1 MGCLGGNSAAKQQNK
16 QIEATYK
23 YDKELYDFNWAT
35 QDDVAASLADNDP
48 DDPETLKNDLT
59 LGKQWQEYDHAL
71 DILDTKKKN
80 DLENKKYSDDT
91 AKQAHG
97 YQVSIQDYEFKKKQ
111 EAYLKSEDTYGK
123 QLGFNEV
130 EYRLALENEQM
141 VLDEEFL
148 GVAFD
153 NASLIQDLYETT
165 GESGYEDAFIKLGLK
180 DAQGQAGYQTTQQL
194 TNLEKTV
201 SDSEFAKADIELDLI
216 NKSGTSK
223 FNKALIAQDVLTK
236 EGTSRY
242 DKLGIDLDIKNVES
256 NAEFQNNL
264 LRRELSDAKAQSAHQ
279 KTEDTVKALRA
290 AGQAQVG
297 QAGRSQGKVI
307 QSVFAEL
314 GRQQAYQV
322 ESIVRG
328 QAAAEARAKQ
338 NKITALNTTSKA
350 RIAKNKIDM
359 NSLDTLAKA
368 DLQTKEINRD
378 LKMSDQKG
386 ELNLDKIRKEVLDA
400 SNVTNLGVKEIQ
412 RSLEN
417 TQTKAGFD
425 LNKGDW
431 GLANVGSRFKQNQGI
446 LKAQLDSAVR
456 ASVMTQKDYTLAK
469 LAADFQADAN
479 RMAKPD
485 RPPSIPAPIPL
496 PLTEYEDPLAPTPPP
511 EPIKGAKADSN
522 SALNAASSIV
532 GGIAAGAGTA
542 AGLGAMGM
550 AAASA
555 TPIGIAIGV
564 GTALFG

>member
-23 YDKELYDFNWAT
+23 YDKQLYDFNWAT

-48 DDPETLKNDLT
+48 NDPETLKNDLT
-59 LGKQWQEYDHAL
+59 LGKQWTEYDHAL
-71 DILDTKKKN
+71 DILDTKKEN
-80 DLENKKYSDDT
+80 DLANKKYQDDT
-91 AKQAHG
+91 AKQAHDF
-97 YQVSIQDYEFKKKQ
+97 QVSIQDYEFKKQQ

-165 GESGYEDAFIKLGLK
+165 GEAGYEDAFIRLGLK

-201 SDSEFAKADIELDLI
+201 SDSEFSKADIELDLI

-479 RMAKPD
+479 RMAKPE

-496 PLTEYEDPLAPTPPP
+496 PLTKYEDPLAPTPPP
-511 EPIKGAKADSN
+511 EPIKGAKADTN
-522 SALNAASSIV
+522 SAINAASSIV

-550 AAASA
+550 GAAAA
-555 TPIGIAIGV
+555 GPIGWAVGI

>member
-23 YDKELYDFNWAT
+23 YDKQLYDFNWAT

-48 DDPETLKNDLT
+48 NDPETLKNDLT
-59 LGKQWQEYDHAL
+59 LGKQWTEYDHAL
-71 DILDTKKKN
+71 DILDTKKEN
-80 DLENKKYSDDT
+80 DLANKKYQDDT
-91 AKQAHG
+91 AKQAHDF
-97 YQVSIQDYEFKKKQ
+97 QVSIQDYEFKKQQ
-111 EAYLKSEDTYGK
+111 EAYLKSEDTYAK

-130 EYRLALENEQM
+130 EYKLALDNEQM

-165 GESGYEDAFIKLGLK
+165 GEAGYEDAFIKLGLK

-201 SDSEFAKADIELDLI
+201 SDSEFSKADIELDLI

-242 DKLGIDLDIKNVES
+242 DKLGIDLDIKNVDS

-417 TQTKAGFD
+417 TETKAGFD

-446 LKAQLDSAVR
+446 LKAQLDSAVK
-456 ASVMTQKDYTLAK
+456 ASVMTQKEYTLAK

-479 RMAKPD
+479 RMGKPE

-496 PLTEYEDPLAPTPPP
+496 PLTKYEDPLAPTPPP

-532 GGIAAGAGTA
+532 GGIAAGAGVASAMTTAGMTA
-542 AGLGAMGM
+542 AAG
-550 AAASA
+550 
-555 TPIGIAIGV
+555 PVGIAVGI